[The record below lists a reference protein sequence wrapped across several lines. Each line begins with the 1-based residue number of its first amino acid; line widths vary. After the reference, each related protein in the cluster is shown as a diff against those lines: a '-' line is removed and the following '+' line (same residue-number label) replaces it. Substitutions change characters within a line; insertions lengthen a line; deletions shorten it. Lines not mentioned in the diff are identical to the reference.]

1 MVESQP
7 NMRNCTKK
15 AAVLGRL
22 RSAGPGTW
30 KDLQKVPWAVHFFL
44 SPLIQALSPTAVSLP
59 LVWRKS

>member
-15 AAVLGRL
+15 AAGRL
-22 RSAGPGTW
+22 RSAGLGTW
-30 KDLQKVPWAVHFFL
+30 KNLQKVPVAVHFFL